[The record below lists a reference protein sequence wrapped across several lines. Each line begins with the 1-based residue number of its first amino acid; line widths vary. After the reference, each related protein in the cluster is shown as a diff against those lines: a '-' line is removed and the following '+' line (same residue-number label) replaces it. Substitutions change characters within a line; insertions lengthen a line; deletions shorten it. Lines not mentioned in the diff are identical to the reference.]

1 MKKFTLLFAALLA
14 NVLPLMSQSVDDES
28 AVEPNDSVVVAE
40 DPVAEDDDFA
50 DGIIVKYVP
59 NRFADN
65 WELNIAGGVSMLIN
79 GLGSVEGTTSAPS
92 SSGGRKFYDAT
103 GGVAELTATK
113 WFNPYV
119 ALRLG
124 WTTGYM
130 PFSASQADW
139 AKSNYPLGAWDN
151 YVHADALWD
160 WTTQFG
166 GYKPNR
172 IYDAVPYVHVGVV
185 VNQMCN
191 AGVGGGLGYLSRF
204 HIAEHWLINLD
215 LRGTLTTAR
224 KYGLPSGIA
233 LNVNA
238 LIGVT
243 YRFDRVGWKKV
254 VENPYKETL
263 MALSE
268 ANKDLADKQ
277 KDAEKQVA
285 DLQEA
290 VKKCEQ
296 EHKDIVD
303 LVDAITNDTSFYGVP
318 DTLELTLYYA
328 INTYELTP
336 YELAHMNTYLRLIGL
351 NDPNYMHMYKVI
363 GTADAETGT
372 QDLNEHLCR
381 QRANTIREE
390 LIKNGVDP
398 ENITTEIEIVKEGN
412 AQLSRASRVIIY
424 PVEKPKLVIPKSLNY
439 FDEE

>member
-1 MKKFTLLFAALLA
+1 MKKFTLLFAAMLTC
-14 NVLPLMSQSVDDES
+14 VLPMMSQSVEES
-28 AVEPNDSVVVAE
+28 AVEQNDSVAVALEESAVVE
-40 DPVAEDDDFA
+40 DDFA
-50 DGIIVKYVP
+50 DGILVKYVP

-79 GLGSVEGTTSAPS
+79 GFGHNEEMTSAPPVN
-92 SSGGRKFYDAT
+92 GGRKFYDAT
-103 GGVAELTATK
+103 GGVAEITATK
-113 WFNPYV
+113 WFNPYA

-124 WTTGYM
+124 WMAGYL
-130 PFSASQADW
+130 PYEASKTNSSKIA
-139 AKSNYPLGAWDN
+139 AFDN
-151 YVHADALWD
+151 YIHVDALWD
-160 WTTQFG
+160 WTAQFG

-172 IYDAVPYVHVGVV
+172 IYDAVPYVHVGLVY
-185 VNQMCN
+185 NPGYN
-191 AGVGGGLGYLSRF
+191 AAVGGGLGYLSRF

-215 LRGTLTTAR
+215 LRGTITSAR
-224 KYGLPSGIA
+224 KYGLVSGMS
-233 LNVNA
+233 LNINA
-238 LIGVT
+238 LVGVT

-263 MALSE
+263 VALNE
-268 ANKDLADKQ
+268 ANKDLTDKQ
-277 KDAEKQVA
+277 KDLEKDVA

-296 EHKDIVD
+296 EHNDIVN

-336 YELAHMNTYLRLIGL
+336 FELAHMNTYLRLIGL

-372 QDLNEHLCR
+372 HDLNEHLCW

-398 ENITTEIEIVKEGN
+398 ENITTEIEIVSEGN
-412 AQLSRASRVIIY
+412 ALLSRASRVIIY
-424 PVEKPKLVIPKSLNY
+424 PVEKPKLVIPNSLNF

>member
-1 MKKFTLLFAALLA
+1 MKKFTLLFAAMLA
-14 NVLPLMSQSVDDES
+14 CVLPMLSQSVDET
-28 AVEPNDSVVVAE
+28 AVEQNDSVAVAVEEPAVVE
-40 DPVAEDDDFA
+40 DDFA
-50 DGIIVKYVP
+50 DGILVKYVP

-65 WELNIAGGVSMLIN
+65 WELSLAGGVSLLFN
-79 GLGSVEGTTSAPS
+79 GLGARQKTNNPS
-92 SSGGRKFYDAT
+92 FDAIGGMGEIA
-103 GGVAELTATK
+103 ATK

-119 ALRLG
+119 GARLA
-124 WTTGYM
+124 WTTGYL
-130 PFSASQADW
+130 PFKALKEDPKGGWYDCAW
-139 AKSNYPLGAWDN
+139 HNYIHIDM
-151 YVHADALWD
+151 LWD

-172 IYDAVPYVHVGVV
+172 VYDAVPYAHVGIVG
-185 VNQMCN
+185 NPRNTIM
-191 AGVGGGLGYLSRF
+191 VGGGIGLLNRF
-204 HIAEHWLINLD
+204 HLNEKWLLHLD
-215 LRGTLTTAR
+215 LRATATSAS
-224 KYGLPSGIA
+224 KFSMDYGVAID
-233 LNVNA
+233 VNA
-238 LIGVT
+238 LLGVT
-243 YRFDRVGWKKV
+243 YRFDRVGWKKT

-263 MALSE
+263 MALNE
-268 ANKDLADKQ
+268 ANRDLTDKQ
-277 KDAEKQVA
+277 KDLEKDVA

-296 EHKDIVD
+296 EHNDIVN

-328 INTYELTP
+328 INSFELTP

-372 QDLNEHLCR
+372 HDLNEHLCR

-398 ENITTEIEIVKEGN
+398 ENITTEIEIVEDGN
-412 AQLSRASRVIIY
+412 ALLSRASRVIIY
-424 PVEKPKLVIPKSLNY
+424 PVEKPKLVIPNSLNY